1 MNAKGEHGVAC
12 HNMRLQPFPYV
23 VQSDETN
30 GLVLL
35 NKTCSNVGDR
45 LVDQNTGGSSLGVY
59 ASFLLMNIV
68 LL

>member
-1 MNAKGEHGVAC
+1 MNAKGEYGVAC

-23 VQSDETN
+23 IQSDETK

-45 LVDQNTGGSSLGVY
+45 LGDQNTGGSSLGVY
-59 ASFLLMNIV
+59 ALFLLMSFV